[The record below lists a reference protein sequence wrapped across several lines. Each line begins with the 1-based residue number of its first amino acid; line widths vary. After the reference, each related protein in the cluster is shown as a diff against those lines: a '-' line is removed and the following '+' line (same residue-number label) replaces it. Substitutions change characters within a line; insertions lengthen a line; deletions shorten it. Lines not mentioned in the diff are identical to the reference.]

1 MVESL
6 PSVFDVQSLVDNE
19 GEEEKDAGEEE
30 EWEDKKE
37 KKENLVKFL
46 NLVFRRTWP
55 SVSLF
60 F

>member
-1 MVESL
+1 M

-37 KKENLVKFL
+37 KKESLVKFL
-46 NLVFRRTWP
+46 I
-55 SVSLF
+55 
-60 F
+60 